1 MFERFT
7 KDARLVVTL
16 AVEEAQNRSDARI
29 GNEHLLLGVAGSG
42 GALADLD
49 LAELRFELDRLDE
62 RALEAVGIDPGI
74 LDVGTSRSRERSGKR
89 HMPFTRAAKDTLT
102 NALKEAIALDHR
114 YIGVEHIALA
124 LTTLPDSDRATLA
137 MAGRGVVPAHIRRT
151 LLETLRK
158 AS

>member
-49 LAELRFELDRLDE
+49 LAELRLELDRLDG

-74 LDVGTSRSRERSGKR
+74 LDVGASRTRVRWVRDTCRSRVPPR
-89 HMPFTRAAKDTLT
+89 TR
-102 NALKEAIALDHR
+102 
-114 YIGVEHIALA
+114 
-124 LTTLPDSDRATLA
+124 
-137 MAGRGVVPAHIRRT
+137 
-151 LLETLRK
+151 
-158 AS
+158 